1 MTSDESL
8 KTSPTLLQQVEAR
21 NPDAWSVFVR
31 LYSPLVFS
39 WCRHSG
45 LQATDVADIQQEV
58 FRVVALKIDSY
69 QQGRKP
75 SGGFRSWLWGITR
88 IQVLDHLRS
97 SKRQPIG
104 EGGDDIQRGER
115 LANLEAEPERDGEP
129 SSQELLMQSAVSI
142 LEPEF
147 DPRTWRAFWDL
158 TVKGRSTKEIGID
171 LNMTV
176 TAVRQAKF
184 RVAKKLRHLLDDDF
198 TGLFGAM
205 KTE

>member
-1 MTSDESL
+1 MTFDQSFN
-8 KTSPTLLQQVEAR
+8 TSPTLLQQVEAK
-21 NPDAWSVFVR
+21 NPDAWDVFVR

-58 FRVVALKIDSY
+58 LKVVALKIDSY

-88 IQVLDHLRS
+88 LQILDHMRS
-97 SKRQPIG
+97 QKRQPIG
-104 EGGDDIQRGER
+104 EGGDDSQRVQQ
-115 LANLEAEPERDGEP
+115 LKHLEAEPDCDGEP
-129 SSQELLMQSAVSI
+129 SSQELLMQSAVAI

-147 DPRTWRAFWDL
+147 DPKTWRAFWDL
-158 TVKGRSTKEIGID
+158 TVKGRSTKEIGFD

-176 TAVRQAKF
+176 NAVRQAKF
-184 RVAKKLRHLLDDDF
+184 RVARKLRQLLDDDF
-198 TGLFGAM
+198 TALFGAM
-205 KTE
+205 ETE